1 MKTLKIDEKQ
11 ALKLYKN
18 ATQEFKQIL
27 EDSFGKEY
35 FNQDIK
41 SKIKTWEDV
50 LEYNNVDDDDILP
63 WGNPKNKKQRSQNAL
78 AKIQLISET
87 LNEGWIPNFNNEKEY
102 KYYPYFRKEK
112 SSFVVYA
119 GSRYSCLCAADVGFG
134 CYFKSSELAL
144 YSANTFLD
152 IYKDYLPE

>member
-11 ALKLYKN
+11 ALKLYEN

-50 LEYNNVDDDDILP
+50 LEYNNVDENAVLP
-63 WGNPKNKKQRSQNAL
+63 WRNPKNKKQRSQNAL

-87 LNEGWIPNFNNEKEY
+87 LNEGWLPDFSEQKEY
-102 KYYPYFRKEK
+102 KYYPYFKKEK
-112 SSFVVYA
+112 SGFAVSSYYCYIYGA
-119 GSRYSCLCAADVGFG
+119 GGGFG

-144 YSANTFLD
+144 YSANIFLD
-152 IYKDYLPE
+152 IYRDYLPE